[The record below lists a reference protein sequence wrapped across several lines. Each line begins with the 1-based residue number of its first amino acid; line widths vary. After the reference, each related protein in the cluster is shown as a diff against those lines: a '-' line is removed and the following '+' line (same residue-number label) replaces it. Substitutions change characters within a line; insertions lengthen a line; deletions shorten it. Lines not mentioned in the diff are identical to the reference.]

1 MRRESFI
8 LVARQPPSFLCG
20 WRNSSNSFWISPPP
34 SSPQIWTAHDSD
46 RRYALSITK
55 QPPKQPLHFARENE
69 NAANQPDSAVPFRW
83 LLKKNEFHPKF
94 LFFFKIH
101 MYRLTERSV
110 FQPQKNKTNVF
121 HFLTAKN
128 RLLSITAERKHGPS
142 DGRRHL
148 AFPTGEVHHPEH
160 DSSASSTRQ
169 LLAADTIAA
178 RSS

>member
-46 RRYALSITK
+46 RRYAISITK

-101 MYRLTERSV
+101 MYRLTERSM
-110 FQPQKNKTNVF
+110 FQPQKKQDERF
-121 HFLTAKN
+121 PFSDSKK
-128 RLLSITAERKHGPS
+128 SITVNHGRKKARPIRRPPPS
-142 DGRRHL
+142 CFSHR
-148 AFPTGEVHHPEH
+148 
-160 DSSASSTRQ
+160 
-169 LLAADTIAA
+169 
-178 RSS
+178 